1 ADGMATVRE
10 EPVPGRKGD
19 VRGTQGQHGQVIRGH
34 SVEEGVGGQSRR
46 SDLDHGYH
54 RQLVIQVA
62 HAGLAVSLRPGTE
75 DTLDRDQGRIVHQ
88 PVGCGQA
95 RGPREYSPVPGVP
108 GCGGRAVAVAR
119 RERAPCE
126 IDTVRTR
133 RLITLW
139 FAVS

>member
-62 HAGLAVSLRPGTE
+62 HAGLSVSLRPGTE
-75 DTLDRDQGRIVHQ
+75 DTLDRDQGHVVTN
-88 PVGCGQA
+88 PA
-95 RGPREYSPVPGVP
+95 APRGSVSPNRTNPAAIGT
-108 GCGGRAVAVAR
+108 ALVAMVAMP
-119 RERAPCE
+119 A
-126 IDTVRTR
+126 
-133 RLITLW
+133 
-139 FAVS
+139 AVSASPRW